1 MENYTEWL
9 KAPIDH
15 YYSYYSLY
23 DLIWGNGIC
32 HWISLFGHRDF
43 LNSLEKQDLLMAFSE
58 EAYTF
63 ISTLFLFHP
72 Y

>member
-1 MENYTEWL
+1 MT
-9 KAPIDH
+9 
-15 YYSYYSLY
+15 S
-23 DLIWGNGIC
+23 
-32 HWISLFGHRDF
+32 FGEMAFAIELAFLDRDF

-63 ISTLFLFHP
+63 IRALFLFHP

>member
-1 MENYTEWL
+1 MQKL
-9 KAPIDH
+9 
-15 YYSYYSLY
+15 
-23 DLIWGNGIC
+23 GIC
-32 HWISLFGHRDF
+32 HCIGLAGHSGF
-43 LNSLEKQDLLMAFSE
+43 LNGLEKQDLLKAFSE